1 MSSAVVFAYH
11 TVGVR
16 CLSVLL
22 AQNVDVRLVV
32 THQDDPDE
40 NIWFDSVA
48 QLAEKAN
55 IPVLCPDDPNTP
67 DFVKQIKELK
77 ADFLFSFYYRYML
90 SNDLLACA
98 SSGAFNMHGSLL
110 PKYRGRV
117 PVNWALVNGESVTGA
132 SLHEMVEKPD
142 AGRLVDQV
150 SA

>member
-55 IPVLCPDDPNTP
+55 IPVLYPDDPNTP
-67 DFVKQIKELK
+67 DFIKQIKKLN
-77 ADFLFSFYYRYML
+77 ADFLFF
-90 SNDLLACA
+90 
-98 SSGAFNMHGSLL
+98 
-110 PKYRGRV
+110 
-117 PVNWALVNGESVTGA
+117 
-132 SLHEMVEKPD
+132 
-142 AGRLVDQV
+142 